1 MANKSS
7 WNMSQDP
14 TEDYVVPPD
23 SLRESTYSFTANSD
37 DSSEMTSNPEFLH
50 ASKHSF
56 KDMLPASDNAVHP
69 GNEEH
74 FNQPKKLRIPLPHT
88 PLESSLHN
96 LVISGPPTT
105 QPPADSQVTEEDIHD
120 YEEMDEHLST
130 LEEFIRKKADFGLP
144 KNENPLLAFT
154 HPKSK
159 QATQKDTQDNV
170 QGDQLSD
177 ESEGYVIEQINFK
190 SPVTGKKDKSS
201 DESEG
206 YVIEQI
212 DFELP
217 VNGKGKSPFL
227 KVTATS
233 NEANYNARSS
243 EYYEWCEVTQL
254 QKPSPTPPVTTAIKL
269 GAFVGN
275 SSVHQISQLQDRGTK
290 THQSMDTNLTA
301 ALTGEK
307 KYKEARNHVTETK
320 KYDIQK
326 LECIDSSTSN
336 YVHLYKVNNPAMKG
350 DSHVYTYDY
359 VHHSFVQMCKHRK
372 RCTGVPPRTVKR
384 TGYQPSTYAGV
395 NSIKEHKPY
404 VNFEIIENHS
414 IILPPRRNHR
424 KPTPKRCANCKPPM
438 PSRNIP
444 RQGCYLSAPS
454 ALPKMT

>member
-14 TEDYVVPPD
+14 TENYVVPPD
-23 SLRESTYSFTANSD
+23 SLRESTYISTANSG
-37 DSSEMTSNPEFLH
+37 DSNEMTSNQEFLR

-56 KDMLPASDNAVHP
+56 KDVLLASDNAVHP
-69 GNEEH
+69 GNDEH
-74 FNQPKKLRIPLPHT
+74 FNKPKKLRIPLPHT

-96 LVISGPPTT
+96 LVISGPATI
-105 QPPADSQVTEEDIHD
+105 QPPTDSQVTEEDIHD
-120 YEEMDEHLST
+120 YEEMDEHSST
-130 LEEFIRKKADFGLP
+130 LKECIHKKANFGLP
-144 KNENPLLAFT
+144 KIENPLLAFT

-170 QGDQLSD
+170 QEDQLSD

-190 SPVTGKKDKSS
+190 SPVTGKMDKPL

-227 KVTATS
+227 NVTATS
-233 NEANYNARSS
+233 NKAIYNARSS

-254 QKPSPTPPVTTAIKL
+254 QKPAPVATATRL

-275 SSVHQISQLQDRGTK
+275 SSVHQISQLHDRGTK
-290 THQSMDTNLTA
+290 AHQSMDTNHTA
-301 ALTGEK
+301 ALTGGK
-307 KYKEARNHVTETK
+307 KYKEARNHVTEIK
-320 KYDIQK
+320 KSGIPK

-350 DSHVYTYDY
+350 DSHIYTYDY
-359 VHHSFVQMCKHRK
+359 VHHSFVQMCKRRK

-384 TGYQPSTYAGV
+384 TGYQPSTCASV
-395 NSIKEHKPY
+395 TSIKEHKPY
-404 VNFEIIENHS
+404 VNFEIIENHN
-414 IILPPRRNHR
+414 ITLPPRKNHR
-424 KPTPKRCANCKPPM
+424 KPTPKRRANCKPPM

>member
-1 MANKSS
+1 
-7 WNMSQDP
+7 MSQDP

-23 SLRESTYSFTANSD
+23 ALRESTYISTANSD
-37 DSSEMTSNPEFLH
+37 DSNEMTSNPEFLC

-56 KDMLPASDNAVHP
+56 KDVLPASDNAVHP
-69 GNEEH
+69 GNKEY
-74 FNQPKKLRIPLPHT
+74 FNKPKKLRIPLPHT
-88 PLESSLHN
+88 PLESFLHN
-96 LVISGPPTT
+96 LVISGPATT

-130 LEEFIRKKADFGLP
+130 LEEFIHKKADFGLL
-144 KNENPLLAFT
+144 KNENLPLAFT

-159 QATQKDTQDNV
+159 QAIQKDTQDNV
-170 QGDQLSD
+170 QEDQLSD

-217 VNGKGKSPFL
+217 MNGKGKSPFL

-233 NEANYNARSS
+233 NKAIYNARSS

-254 QKPSPTPPVTTAIKL
+254 QKPAPVATTTRL

-275 SSVHQISQLQDRGTK
+275 SSVHQISQLHDRSTK
-290 THQSMDTNLTA
+290 AHQSMDTNLTA

-307 KYKEARNHVTETK
+307 KYKEARSHVTEIK
-320 KYDIQK
+320 KSDIQK

-350 DSHVYTYDY
+350 DSHVYTYNY
-359 VHHSFVQMCKHRK
+359 VHHSFVQMSKHRK

-384 TGYQPSTYAGV
+384 TGYQPSTHVSV
-395 NSIKEHKPY
+395 NSIKEHKSY
-404 VNFEIIENHS
+404 VNFEIIENHN
-414 IILPPRRNHR
+414 ITLPPRKNHR
-424 KPTPKRCANCKPPM
+424 KPTPKQPANCKPPM